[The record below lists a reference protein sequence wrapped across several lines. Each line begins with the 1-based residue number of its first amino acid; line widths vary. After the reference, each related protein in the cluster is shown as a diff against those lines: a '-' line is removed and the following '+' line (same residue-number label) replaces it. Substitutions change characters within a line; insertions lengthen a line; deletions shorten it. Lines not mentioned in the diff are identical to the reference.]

1 MTDEATAPDASA
13 GSFAPPGGTG
23 PAADTSGYGEV
34 VTYASAAALDS
45 HEAAVSAIATVDPDL
60 ASALAGTWG
69 ADLRTNLSF
78 AHRAAEALATPEL
91 VAEVERAGLGNSPH
105 LVRALAAIGRRL
117 AVEAGDPL
125 TVPTAQELSRMT
137 TTPPAGPAA
146 PAAGFRSLD
155 EVQFAIDEMSD
166 ELGGPK
172 SIRESWQKRWNFL
185 FEEKVRLEGNG
196 PAAARTAPA
205 AASKALA
212 DMQAEAARRHDEGTY
227 NDPTF
232 QARLS
237 EAYRRVYG

>member
-1 MTDEATAPDASA
+1 MTDEATTPDA
-13 GSFAPPGGTG
+13 SFAPPGGTG
-23 PAADTSGYGEV
+23 AAADTSGYGEV

-45 HEAAVSAIATVDPDL
+45 HDAAVSAIASVDPDL
-60 ASALAGTWG
+60 ATALAGTWG
-69 ADLRTNLSF
+69 TDLRQNLSF

-117 AVEAGDPL
+117 AAEAGDPL
-125 TVPTAQELSRMT
+125 TVPTASELARMS

-146 PAAGFRSLD
+146 PATGFRSLD

-185 FEEKVRLEGNG
+185 FEEKVRLEGAQ
-196 PAAARTAPA
+196 PAPA
-205 AASKALA
+205 TPARAKQNDADLAAIRR
-212 DMQAEAARRHDEGTY
+212 EAGERMDAGTF
-227 NDPTF
+227 NDPEF
-232 QARLS
+232 Q
-237 EAYRRVYG
+237 RRWGAVFQRVCG